1 MPYNELKAKAKRA
14 PNVLRGSMSPKIIE
28 DRLMNRSRTLRTR
41 WHSEGERL
49 LKAHQFVEFADGL
62 LRLMRQLDAISEA
75 VALLPMRAAIG
86 SVGAFDTAHSSS
98 FNSRANR
105 PSRRPAGTA
114 S

>member
-1 MPYNELKAKAKRA
+1 
-14 PNVLRGSMSPKIIE
+14 MSPKIIE

-41 WHSEGERL
+41 WHGEGDRL
-49 LKAHQFVEFADGL
+49 LKEHKFVEFADGL

-75 VALLPMRAAIG
+75 VALLPIRAVGDSA
-86 SVGAFDTAHSSS
+86 GAFDMAHSASS
-98 FNSRANR
+98 NSRANR

>member
-1 MPYNELKAKAKRA
+1 
-14 PNVLRGSMSPKIIE
+14 MSPKIIE

-41 WHSEGERL
+41 WHSDGDRL
-49 LKAHQFVEFADGL
+49 LKEHKFVEFADGL

-75 VALLPMRAAIG
+75 IAMLSLRSAAG
-86 SVGAFDTAHSSS
+86 ATGAFDMAHSAS

-105 PSRRPAGTA
+105 PTRRPAGTA

>member
-1 MPYNELKAKAKRA
+1 
-14 PNVLRGSMSPKIIE
+14 MSPKIIE

-41 WHSEGERL
+41 WHNEGERL
-49 LKAHQFVEFADGL
+49 LKEHKFVEFADGL

-86 SVGAFDTAHSSS
+86 SVAAFDAAHSSS

-105 PSRRPAGTA
+105 PTRRPAGTA